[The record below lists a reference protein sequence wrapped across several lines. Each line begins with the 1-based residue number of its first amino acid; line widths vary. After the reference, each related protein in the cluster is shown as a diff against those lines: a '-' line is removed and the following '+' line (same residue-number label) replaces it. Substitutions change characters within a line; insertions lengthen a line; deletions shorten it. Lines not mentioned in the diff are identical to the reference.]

1 MKRASSAFALAAF
14 ATFCLLGVV
23 GCSGTVPMAAAMQP
37 PTGANGGVP
46 RGSDDWPGNLNPPAT
61 KPDIPSPLILAHG
74 FSGFHNIGPID
85 YFYGVEPALVKDG
98 HNVFITTVDPYN
110 SSYIRGEQLRIQV
123 EDILAQTGAK
133 HANLVCHS
141 QGGLDCR
148 YVAHMLGGRIGAVV
162 MVSTPNHGDPVADVA
177 LGAIPG
183 PAKDALFSLLE
194 LFGKVILDPNGKPDS
209 DAQASLVAMSTAGV
223 AEFNKVITDH
233 PDVKYFSLGGRA
245 NGVLGDIDCGSPNEL
260 GWVSEWDTK
269 TDATSLLMQ
278 PTAAILNA
286 STSIVPVNDGLVTV
300 NSARWGTFLGC
311 LPADHI
317 QQVCQIAN
325 NQKTSS
331 GFYCVDFYRTLANW
345 LVERGF

>member
-1 MKRASSAFALAAF
+1 MKRAPSASALVGI
-14 ATFCLLGVV
+14 ATFFLLGVI
-23 GCSGTVPMAAAMQP
+23 GCSATAPSSPVNQP

-46 RGSDDWPGNLNPPAT
+46 RGSDDWPGNLNPPTT
-61 KPDIPSPLILAHG
+61 KPDIASPLILAHG

-98 HNVFITTVDPYN
+98 HPVFITTVDPYN
-110 SSYIRGEQLRIQV
+110 SSYVRGAQLLQQV
-123 EDILAQTGAK
+123 EDILQKSGAR

-148 YVAHMLGGRIGAVV
+148 YVAHMLGDRIGAVV
-162 MVSTPNHGDPVADVA
+162 MVSTPNRGDPVADVA

-194 LFGKVILDPNGKPDS
+194 LFGKVVLDPNGKPDS

-223 AEFNKVITDH
+223 TEFNKTITDH
-233 PDVKYFSLGGRA
+233 PDVHYFSLGGRA
-245 NGVLGDIDCGSPNEL
+245 NGVLGDLDCGSPTEL
-260 GWVSEWDTK
+260 SWVAAWDQK
-269 TDATSLLMQ
+269 TNATSLLMQ

-325 NQKTSS
+325 NQPTSS

-345 LVERGF
+345 LVSRGF